1 MSRQRK
7 ASPRPKAFDFEITL
21 TVRGFG
27 TSPQEA
33 FDGALT
39 ALKEDFD
46 GAAIVDDVI
55 FDDLG
60 DAQATLVMGI
70 VDGVQ

>member
-1 MSRQRK
+1 MSQQPK
-7 ASPRPKAFDFEITL
+7 AALRPKAFDFEITL

-46 GAAIVDDVI
+46 EAAIVDEVI

-70 VDGVQ
+70 VGGVQ